1 MRSFLVTVGLA
12 LVCASTAVAQPSYRP
27 GATFFAATPRAD
39 GTVVLRDRPGGRVL
53 ASLGSHT
60 QFGSP
65 ETVGVAVER
74 GSWVGVIST
83 HLPNGVLG
91 WVPRQELRLT
101 PVAWSIRVS
110 LSSHLLVLRH
120 GTEIVHSARIAVGA
134 SSSPTPIGRYV
145 VTDHIDPGTQ
155 RSTYGCCILALSGHQ
170 PHPPAG
176 WSRAQDW
183 RLAIHGGGGI
193 GSNVSA
199 AGCIHTDEATLRLLM
214 RLTPLGTPVTIAR

>member
-1 MRSFLVTVGLA
+1 
-12 LVCASTAVAQPSYRP
+12 
-27 GATFFAATPRAD
+27 
-39 GTVVLRDRPGGRVL
+39 VL
-53 ASLGSHT
+53 ASLGTHT

-74 GSWVGVIST
+74 GNWVGVIST

-91 WVPRQELRLT
+91 WVPRQELQLR
-101 PVAWSIRVS
+101 PVSWSIHVS
-110 LSSHLLVLRH
+110 LSRHLLVLRD
-120 GTEIVHSARIAVGA
+120 GARIVRSAPIAVGA
-134 SSSPTPIGRYV
+134 SASPTPTGRYV
-145 VTDHIDPGTQ
+145 ITDHIDPGAQ

-176 WSRAQDW
+176 WSRNQDW

-199 AGCIHTDEATLRLLM
+199 GCIHGDEATLRLLM